1 MSHHESFEATDVGES
16 AASKLFDLRILIG
29 GLFTLYGVLLT
40 IYSFFTTEAEI
51 QKAAGININLWL
63 GLGMLVL
70 GLLFLLWVRLAPLQH
85 AAEPNPTGR
94 RSDEDEPPDSPRRP
108 AAH

>member
-16 AASKLFDLRILIG
+16 AASKLFDLRVLIG

-40 IYSFFTTEAEI
+40 IYGFFTSPAEI
-51 QKAAGININLWL
+51 AKAAGININLWL

-70 GLLFLLWVRLAPLQH
+70 GLVFLLWVKLSPLRH
-85 AAEPNPTGR
+85 EASPNPTTDR
-94 RSDEDEPPDSPRRP
+94 PRPP
-108 AAH
+108 AH